1 MIVLV
6 RILLAIVLNAC
17 ALGAAALLLPGIGV
31 QGVGDE
37 IGMTLLAYLFV
48 GAVFG
53 IINAVIKPV
62 LSLLAMPITCLTL
75 GLFAVVI
82 NAAMLMLTAWV
93 TSFFPMSFVV
103 DSFFWDA
110 ILGAVIVAVV
120 SALLNRFL
128 MTPAARPA

>member
-1 MIVLV
+1 M

-31 QGVGDE
+31 EGAGDE
-37 IGMTLLAYLFV
+37 PGMTLLAYLFV

-53 IINAVIKPV
+53 IINAVIKPI
-62 LSLLAMPITCLTL
+62 LSFLAMPITCLTL

-93 TSFFPMSFVV
+93 TSFFPLQFVV
-103 DSFFWDA
+103 SSFFWDA
-110 ILGAVIVAVV
+110 ILGAIIVALV
-120 SALLNRFL
+120 SALLGRFL
-128 MTPAARPA
+128 MAPTPRPA